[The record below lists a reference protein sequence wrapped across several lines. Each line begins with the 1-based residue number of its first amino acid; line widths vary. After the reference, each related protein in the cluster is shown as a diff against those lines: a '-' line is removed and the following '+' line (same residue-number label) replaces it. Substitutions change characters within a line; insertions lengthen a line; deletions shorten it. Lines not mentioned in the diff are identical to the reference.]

1 MQKNQVAMMKMRTI
15 ITITIHDQQK
25 QTNSKDND
33 VNLWKQRE
41 ERPINS
47 SIHRQ
52 NVATLNADEAAKAQ
66 EEMRKAELAKLQK
79 EEIES
84 FKNS

>member
-1 MQKNQVAMMKMRTI
+1 MNNNNNNNN
-15 ITITIHDQQK
+15 DQQK
-25 QTNSKDND
+25 QTINSKDNND